1 MFCSFGR
8 LRLIMA
14 LSEHLDQLSRG
25 PPLYGGAALDV
36 NINASS
42 GLKTRLTAIIKQH
55 FACISRSLGP
65 RAPDPKLER
74 SSVIKVSRNP
84 TLLLGGAGGIKKNY
98 DGDSKRSF
106 SAMHVCV
113 TQQVNL

>member
-1 MFCSFGR
+1 MLCSFGR

-74 SSVIKVSRNP
+74 LMVIKVIQNP
-84 TLLLGGAGGIKKNY
+84 TLGRGSGG
-98 DGDSKRSF
+98 
-106 SAMHVCV
+106 
-113 TQQVNL
+113 

>member
-1 MFCSFGR
+1 MLCSFGR

-84 TLLLGGAGGIKKNY
+84 TLLLGGAGGIKK
-98 DGDSKRSF
+98 K
-106 SAMHVCV
+106 
-113 TQQVNL
+113 L

>member
-42 GLKTRLTAIIKQH
+42 GLKTRRCDQLHYEFPDKEVQ
-55 FACISRSLGP
+55 ACGP
-65 RAPDPKLER
+65 EIA
-74 SSVIKVSRNP
+74 
-84 TLLLGGAGGIKKNY
+84 
-98 DGDSKRSF
+98 
-106 SAMHVCV
+106 
-113 TQQVNL
+113 

>member
-42 GLKTRLTAIIKQH
+42 GLKTRRRNQLHCEFPDKGVQ
-55 FACISRSLGP
+55 ACGP
-65 RAPDPKLER
+65 EIGRRA
-74 SSVIKVSRNP
+74 
-84 TLLLGGAGGIKKNY
+84 
-98 DGDSKRSF
+98 
-106 SAMHVCV
+106 
-113 TQQVNL
+113 